1 MKLTTVSL
9 CALGGIFPL
18 FLLPALP
25 GEWLV
30 SILFVLACLLGLL
43 RWKVAQYAGLLLLF
57 FLWGVMAAK
66 QSLWAGNTLPAA
78 TQETIVELTATDSM
92 MTHAGLITHLNGH
105 RLFPAV
111 GIVLYNQYLPIAP
124 CAGQR
129 WAMTLKVR
137 AMHGELNDGGFDS
150 QRYALAQHQPLTG
163 RFLQAKIVDS
173 KCSWRARYLA
183 SLTDSLE
190 NYPWQQ
196 VILGLGMGERLLV
209 PQEVKAI
216 MRDTGTA
223 HLMAISGLHIA
234 FAALLAAALIRG
246 VQFLLPISAI
256 RWQHPVIGGLIC
268 AAFYAWLT
276 GLQPP
281 ALRTVVALLV
291 WGALKLCGRQW
302 SGWSVWCCCL
312 AAILVVDPVAVIS
325 QSLWLSAFAVAALL
339 FWYQWFP
346 CPAWPTSRAGRL
358 LVELAHLQLGI
369 TLLLMPLQIALFH
382 GISLTSFAANLFA
395 VPLVTFVSV
404 PLILAG
410 MVVHLTGPLL
420 LEGGLW
426 YLADRSL
433 AALFWALN
441 HLPAGWINI
450 DARWQWLVFVP
461 WLMLPGWR
469 FIAWRVFPGL
479 CLATLALLSWPF
491 WSPVRTDAW
500 QVHMLDVGQGLAIV
514 IARNGK
520 ALLYDTGLAWP
531 GGDSAQ
537 QIIIP
542 WLRWHH
548 LQPEGIILSHEH
560 LDHRGGLHSL
570 QTTWP
575 ALWVRSPLGWQG
587 HLPCYRGETWQWQGL
602 RFSVH
607 WPLKGDPTQG
617 NNHSCVVKIDD
628 GTHSILLTG
637 DIESPAEL
645 KMLSHYWQHLSATA
659 IQVPH
664 HGSSTSSSL
673 ALLQRVSG
681 NVALVSASRYNAW
694 RLPSWKVKQRY
705 LQQGYRWC
713 DTPHQGQISL
723 DFSTQGWQAISL
735 REQILPRWYHQ
746 WFGVSDDNG

>member
-25 GEWLV
+25 GSLV
-30 SILFVLACLLGLL
+30 VSVLFVLACLLCLN
-43 RWKVAQYAGLLLLF
+43 RWKVTQCAGLLLLF

-66 QSLWAGNTLPAA
+66 QSLWAVNTLPGA
-78 TQETIVELTATDSM
+78 TQEVVVELTASDNMT
-92 MTHAGLITHLNGH
+92 THAGLITHLNGH
-105 RLFPAV
+105 RLFPSV
-111 GIVLYNQYLPIAP
+111 GIVLYDQYLPIAP

-129 WAMTLKVR
+129 WAMSLKVR
-137 AMHGELNDGGFDS
+137 AIHGELNDGGFDS
-150 QRYALAQHQPLTG
+150 QRYALAQHQPLSG
-163 RFLQAKIVDS
+163 RFLQAKAVDS
-173 KCSWRARYLA
+173 RCSWRARYLA
-183 SLTDSLE
+183 SLTTSLE
-190 NYPWQQ
+190 NYPWRQ
-196 VILGLGMGERLLV
+196 VISGLGMGERLLV

-234 FAALLAAALIRG
+234 FAALLFAVLLRG
-246 VQFLLPISAI
+246 VQFLLPVSLIH
-256 RWQHPVIGGLIC
+256 WQHPLIGGLIC

-291 WGALKLCGRQW
+291 WGALKLTGRQW

-312 AAILVVDPVAVIS
+312 AAILIVDPVAVIS

-346 CPAWPTSRAGRL
+346 CPNWPLPRAGRL

-369 TLLLMPLQIALFH
+369 TLLLLPLQIALFH
-382 GISLTSFAANLFA
+382 GVSLTSFAANLFA

-404 PLILAG
+404 PLILTG
-410 MVVHLTGPLL
+410 MVVHLTGPQFF
-420 LEGGLW
+420 EDGVW

-433 AALFWALN
+433 ATLFWGLK
-441 HLPAGWINI
+441 HLPPGWINVDI
-450 DARWQWLVFVP
+450 RWQWLVFAL
-461 WLMLPGWR
+461 WLILPCWR
-469 FIAWRVFPGL
+469 FVAWRIFPGL
-479 CLATLALLSWPF
+479 CLVTLALLSWPF
-491 WSPVRTDAW
+491 WNPTRTDAW
-500 QVHMLDVGQGLAIV
+500 QVHMLDVGQGLAMV
-514 IARNGK
+514 ITRNGK

-537 QIIIP
+537 QMIIP

-575 ALWVRSPLGWQG
+575 TLWVRSPLGWQG
-587 HLPCYRGETWQWQGL
+587 HLPCYRGEMWQWQGL

-607 WPLKGDPTQG
+607 WPLKGDLTQG

-628 GTHSILLTG
+628 GRHSILLTG
-637 DIESPAEL
+637 DIESPAEQ
-645 KMLSHYWQHLSATA
+645 KMLSHYWQHLSATVV
-659 IQVPH
+659 QVPH
-664 HGSSTSSSL
+664 HGSNSSSSL
-673 ALLQRVSG
+673 ALIQRVNG
-681 NVALVSASRYNAW
+681 RVALASASRYNAW
-694 RLPSWKVKQRY
+694 RLPSRKVKQRY
-705 LQQGYRWC
+705 QQQGYRWR

-723 DFSTQGWQAISL
+723 DFSTQGWQVTSL